1 MLKAQVDPGV
11 PCLHTQDFQPC
22 MAPGCTVEGK
32 DFIQTQTNGKR
43 KRKREKKSNSCRS
56 VGCRQNKLDI
66 KLNRHLLIWTLRTLS
81 LCQGRFAVQHRK
93 IPQTCH

>member
-43 KRKREKKSNSCRS
+43 GKDRERERKR
-56 VGCRQNKLDI
+56 VI
-66 KLNRHLLIWTLRTLS
+66 
-81 LCQGRFAVQHRK
+81 AVEVWAVDR
-93 IPQTCH
+93 IN